1 MKSELTE
8 IFNPF
13 VSEFTTANY
22 ISKNEEMNLII
33 ETTYNFRIMNSLNYG
48 GMLDLAW
55 MYVLEQIYFA
65 T

>member
-13 VSEFTTANY
+13 VSEFTSANY

-48 GMLDLAW
+48 GMLDLA
-55 MYVLEQIYFA
+55 
-65 T
+65 